1 MSDEFVTQC
10 IRAGIPS
17 VVVVGIQGAIASV
30 EVARQRLDAWDPE
43 NPSDKSR
50 SFINAYA
57 EVENEVA
64 KLAAELTDRGL
75 PLTMEGAK

>member
-1 MSDEFVTQC
+1 MSDAFVTQC

-17 VVVVGIQGAIASV
+17 GVVLGIQGAIQVV

-43 NPSDKSR
+43 NPSDKAR

-64 KLAAELTDRGL
+64 KLAAELMDRGL